1 MGWKEKA
8 SGVTRPFRA
17 RPLPPPCRLGGMR
30 LGLSL
35 GACLLPLAASA
46 GDIEL
51 AAYAGPAVPFYS
63 QTFNYDPGTLVSPF
77 RLITIQQQGV
87 FQLEAKGGLAF
98 GGGIAWYVLGPV
110 GLEARIDTAGA
121 DVRTTGARY
130 RVSVAL
136 PAPLPP
142 LSTDLDLGT
151 GTVNLDRLRPLSL
164 NVKIR
169 TPGSVRLTVSGGA
182 SYLPAFGFGVTETLG
197 LGVTGLG
204 PQARIDV
211 ATLAFGAQSV
221 DEGHWGWNAGG
232 GLQVKLARHVAL
244 LAEARYFQFGEETLG
259 WSRADPRPLSRF
271 EEALLQEIE
280 RRLPPVV
287 FAPKFFQVTAG
298 IAVGF

>member
-1 MGWKEKA
+1 
-8 SGVTRPFRA
+8 
-17 RPLPPPCRLGGMR
+17 MR
-30 LGLSL
+30 FGLSIV
-35 GACLLPLAASA
+35 ACLLPLAAFA

-51 AAYAGPAVPFYS
+51 AGYVGPAVPFYD
-63 QTFNYDPGTLVSPF
+63 QTFRYDPGTLASPF
-77 RLITIQQQGV
+77 RGVTIQQQGV
-87 FQLEAKGGLAF
+87 FSLEAKGGLAF
-98 GGGIAWYVLGPV
+98 GGGLAWYVLGPV

-130 RVSVAL
+130 QVSVAL

-142 LSTDLDLGT
+142 LSSDLDLGT

-164 NVKIR
+164 NLKIR

-204 PQARIDV
+204 RSAQIDV
-211 ATLAFGAQSV
+211 ATLAFRAQNV

-232 GLQVKLARHVAL
+232 GLQVKLAPHVAL
-244 LAEARYFQFGEETLG
+244 LAEARYFQFGEETLN
-259 WSRADPRPLSRF
+259 WSRADPRPLSGL
-271 EEALLQEIE
+271 EEALLREVE
-280 RRLPPVV
+280 RRLPPVT